1 MASPRMQVVAG
12 LALRDGKMFLQKR
25 KPDKLRPDLW
35 EHPGGKVEPGELLV
49 NALVREWREELAHAS
64 RDFVGENVPLS
75 IAGYL
80 GNRIKTVEIE
90 VEFTI
95 ELTLFHV
102 DLPTWIEP
110 IVLDAVEG
118 GWFDPLWAVR
128 RLPMSPGS
136 YLLYPAIRD
145 FIARRSA
152 P

>member
-1 MASPRMQVVAG
+1 MAAPRMQVVAG
-12 LALRDGKMFLQKR
+12 LALRNGKMFLQKR

-35 EHPGGKVEPGELLV
+35 EHPGGKVEPGELPV
-49 NALVREWREELAHAS
+49 NAIVREWKEELRRMEACTTS
-64 RDFVGENVPLS
+64 LVPLH
-75 IAGYL
+75 IAGFL

-90 VEFTI
+90 VEWLI
-95 ELTLFHV
+95 ELTLYHV
-102 DLPTWIEP
+102 DLPREIDL
-110 IVLDAVEG
+110 VAVEAADY
-118 GWFDPLWAVR
+118 GWFDPLWAVE

>member
-1 MASPRMQVVAG
+1 MQVVAG

-35 EHPGGKVEPGELLV
+35 EHPGELLV
-49 NALVREWREELAHAS
+49 NAVVREWKEELGHYERKGDGTS
-64 RDFVGENVPLS
+64 LVSLN
-75 IAGYL
+75 IAGFL

-90 VEFTI
+90 VEWLI

-102 DLPTWIEP
+102 DLPAHIDP
-110 IVLDAVEG
+110 VVFDAAEG
-118 GWFDPLWAVR
+118 GWFHPMDAVQ

-152 P
+152 S